1 MISVSNNQTQR
12 IFLSSKTVFKSLES
26 KKIEIIVSP
35 EFYWVRK
42 FNIPVKNETQ
52 ARHVLPTL
60 FEDIID
66 EKSTLTYSAIRLEN
80 NEFLCFAYSNK
91 KVYEAIKNAGIPT
104 SNISSVYFAQ
114 NECHKF
120 KSFVSDDLSFIYTKE
135 NILVKVPNNIIVQ
148 KEELTKGLKTIKLSN
163 HKLQI
168 KFYNNILNSKIYYS
182 FLTIFSIIIFLN
194 LVKSFSYSNQADNLL
209 QKEKELKVAASLPA
223 SKIQTKAILEK
234 YEKTIN
240 DELSKRKAIQ
250 YIISNQKHNLKSLV
264 VFEKNIELEYLNA
277 NKSEIENFLTKKFKL
292 LSSNKN
298 SFTLNVKV
306 SYE

>member
-66 EKSTLTYSAIRLEN
+66 EKSTLTYSAIKLEN

-120 KSFVSDDLSFIYTKE
+120 KSFVVDELSFIYTKE

-194 LVKSFSYSNQADNLL
+194 LLKSFSYSNQADSLI
-209 QKEKELKVAASLPA
+209 QKEKELKVSASLPT

-234 YEKTIN
+234 YEKTISE
-240 DELSKRKAIQ
+240 ELSKREAIQ

-277 NKSEIENFLTKKFKL
+277 NKSEIENFLIKKFKL